1 MLCRGCLALVCLWAA
16 AGASVAGQDPRH
28 GGTADRGERAG
39 QSQTSMSEL
48 LAPQGPAHSVVHAAA
63 VKHAVHK
70 RSERSRSGVPV
81 AAPEV
86 TPAVPAAKNGEN
98 LAPSGVSLP
107 NIPKRPPVCSVPPAM
122 RFCESIDYPVYRP
135 DEGTLSG
142 RGSSY
147 LT

>member
-16 AGASVAGQDPRH
+16 AGAGVAGQDPRH
-28 GGTADRGERAG
+28 GGTADSGEREG
-39 QSQTSMSEL
+39 PSQTSMSEL
-48 LAPQGPAHSVVHAAA
+48 LATQGPAHSVVHAAA

-81 AAPEV
+81 AAP
-86 TPAVPAAKNGEN
+86 AARNGEN

-142 RGSSY
+142 RRISY

>member
-1 MLCRGCLALVCLWAA
+1 
-16 AGASVAGQDPRH
+16 
-28 GGTADRGERAG
+28 
-39 QSQTSMSEL
+39 MSEL

-70 RSERSRSGVPV
+70 RSERSRSGVP
-81 AAPEV
+81 AA
-86 TPAVPAAKNGEN
+86 PAAKNGEN